1 MNIDVAFVE
10 ALFYVSL
17 IILAPALFKLS
28 RIATRYFFNRYVSDA
43 EIVITRKRNGVV
55 VSVQRIKTTG
65 YVVDQLNSLR
75 GNANG

>member
-1 MNIDVAFVE
+1 MSIDAAFIE

-17 IILAPALFKLS
+17 IILAPVFFKVS
-28 RIATRYFFNRYVSDA
+28 RIATRYLLNRYVSDA
-43 EIVITRKRNGVV
+43 EIVVTRKQDGVI

-75 GNANG
+75 GNA

>member
-1 MNIDVAFVE
+1 MSIDAAFIQ

-17 IILAPALFKLS
+17 IILAPVFFKVS
-28 RIATRYFFNRYVSDA
+28 RIATRYLLNRYVSDA
-43 EIVITRKRNGVV
+43 EIVVTRKQDGVI

-75 GNANG
+75 GNA